1 MSLTSQKIS
10 LNAIVSKVYRDLD
23 ITEEYDL
30 IDLIEWSVEALR
42 FINAFQQYQEKPDCL
57 EVCNYRTE
65 LPCDLVALLEVS
77 VNGQQLD
84 KASNNNFNKKAK
96 GNFINK
102 PYSYN
107 LNSIDSLPLKLG
119 RLYYL
124 SNGDSFKIENG
135 WIKTSFKEG
144 FLDIKY
150 NAIPTDENGLPLI
163 PDDESYKEAI
173 TSYIKMK
180 YFYKRAIKE
189 DRFRWFYQDAEIKW
203 NKYCNQAGTKAMMPD
218 IFTLENI
225 KRNYLSFIPNLKSY
239 KNTFSDLNENI

>member
-1 MSLTSQKIS
+1 MSLTSQRIS
-10 LNAIVSKVYRDLD
+10 LNAIVAKVYRDLG

-42 FINAFQQYQEKPDCL
+42 FINAFQQYEIKDACI
-57 EVCNYRTE
+57 EICNYKTE
-65 LPCDLVALLEVS
+65 LPCDLVALLQVEA
-77 VNGQQLD
+77 NGYQLD
-84 KASNNNFNKKAK
+84 KASNNNFNTKAL
-96 GNFINK
+96 GHGLTN

-107 LNSIDSLPLKLG
+107 LNDLDSLPLKLG

-124 SNGDSFKIENG
+124 SNGDSFKIEKG

-144 FLDIKY
+144 TISIKY
-150 NAIPTDENGLPLI
+150 NSIETDENGLPLI

-180 YFYKRAIKE
+180 YFYKKAIKE
-189 DRFRWFYQDAEIKW
+189 DRFRWFYQDAEEKW

-218 IFTLENI
+218 VFTLENI
-225 KRNYLSFIPNLKSY
+225 KRNYLSFIPKMNSY
-239 KNTFSDLNENI
+239 SNFFNDLNENK

>member
-1 MSLTSQKIS
+1 MSLTPQKIS

-42 FINAFQQYQEKPDCL
+42 FINAYQQYEDKSDCL
-57 EVCNYRTE
+57 NITNYRTE
-65 LPCDLVALLEVS
+65 LPCDLVSLLQVEA
-77 VNGQQLD
+77 NGKQLD
-84 KASNNNFNKKAK
+84 KASNNVFSKKAR
-96 GNFINK
+96 GSYVNQ
-102 PYSYN
+102 PYSHN
-107 LNSIDSLPLKLG
+107 LNSLDSLPLKLG

-124 SNGDSFKIENG
+124 SNGDSFKFEKG

-144 FLDIKY
+144 NISIVYK
-150 NAIPTDENGLPLI
+150 AIPVDEDGLPLI

-189 DRFRWFYQDAEIKW
+189 DRFRWFYQDAEVKW

-225 KRNYLSFIPNLKSY
+225 KRNYLSFIPKL
-239 KNTFSDLNENI
+239 NTYQNFFNDLNENK